1 MGATAAE
8 RERQEAHA
16 RGTCVPPRAGRRGQ
30 GAAVERG
37 EHQGS
42 SCGRSGSDSGKVRG
56 SGSGS
61 DSGDGGNGGGRHGVA
76 AAARRGALGVQ
87 IVAASPG
94 SLRRF
99 AKKLG

>member
-1 MGATAAE
+1 MGATAEE
-8 RERQEAHA
+8 RERQEARA

-30 GAAVERG
+30 GAAVDRG

-42 SCGRSGSDSGKVRG
+42 SCRRSTVATAEKYG

-61 DSGDGGNGGGRHGVA
+61 DSGDGGDGGGRHGVA

-94 SLRRF
+94 SLR
-99 AKKLG
+99 

>member
-8 RERQEAHA
+8 RERQEARA

-30 GAAVERG
+30 GAAVERR

-42 SCGRSGSDSGKVRG
+42 SCGRSGPALATAVKYG

-94 SLRRF
+94 SLR
-99 AKKLG
+99 